1 MGIDAHAVHLLRYA
15 RKKYG
20 AFGRTVTLGRQA
32 VHLGPAAM
40 KRWTGLNAVSGS
52 AYCEPMLQTHFGAAQ
67 LQKNP
72 EEYLAKDFAALAETM
87 ALAAGMK
94 LTPENKNVGTGL
106 E

>member
-1 MGIDAHAVHLLRYA
+1 MFTKYKTPALVNLDWTTTFTPELLR
-15 RKKYG
+15 KDLD
-20 AFGRTVTLGRQA
+20 LGRA
-32 VHLGPAAM
+32 RGRAWGVPMPVTAAT
-40 KRWTGLNAVSGS
+40 REV
-52 AYCEPMLQTHFGAAQ
+52 LQGHFGAAQ

>member
-1 MGIDAHAVHLLRYA
+1 MT
-15 RKKYG
+15 
-20 AFGRTVTLGRQA
+20 FTLYNAPQSTCSQRVRFVLNTKG
-32 VHLGPAAM
+32 LGF
-40 KRWTGLNAVSGS
+40 REV
-52 AYCEPMLQTHFGAAQ
+52 LQTHFGAAT

-72 EEYLAKDFAALAETM
+72 KEYLSKDFAALAETM